1 MRFIIA
7 IVLFVVAF
15 VGIGLGIA
23 ERTVFAEADRVTE
36 SVALD
41 STAPVTVIDGSALNA
56 FDGRQTLAILGGVE
70 AGPAPAP
77 SASPSGSPEASAS
90 PAPAESGDAA
100 AASAT
105 ESDQIAAVYGTTT
118 DVLGWVGE
126 ASYTLVTWDA
136 EEQALVTEEIV
147 GTEATVPTPIGSDLW
162 YGEFEGSEEL
172 GLTVNVPRDVSL
184 LMVSDGT
191 LPAPQEF
198 SITWPLDVSS
208 ALATPLTVG
217 GFAALLLGLLA
228 LIWAL
233 LHMRKQRG
241 PRRKTPKGPK
251 MPRVPKPSRY
261 RPVKTSTLIGRPKG
275 RRAARRIALLPAAIT
290 TAVVLSACTV
300 GDGLSISQPTEAAT
314 ASSTAEPEEELP
326 PVAVT
331 ARQAERIIDRLSATV
346 AEADEAANGDLA
358 ASRLA
363 GPALALRQANYAARA
378 NNGDVAA
385 LPAIP
390 TGSVDLV
397 LPQQTDIW
405 PRQVFAI
412 VSNPEDETVPP
423 LAIVLSQAS
432 AREQYRATHLITLE
446 PQATLPEVPPA
457 SLGTAFLGADTPF
470 LPVEPAT
477 VIQSYAEVLLLGEAG
492 APNFALF
499 QAEGDSLRTQIGF
512 EKKEERRAAIPST
525 AAIDF
530 TNGVGDADIVT
541 MSTLDAGALVVGYLT
556 ETETVTPT
564 QSGATVNASGTVA
577 ALANVESSERGIT
590 ATYGVQVLFYVP
602 SLENPDDPVVL
613 LGYTQGLIA
622 ASEVQ

>member
-1 MRFIIA
+1 LQRIRAGRACAGVNALLRIA
-7 IVLFVVAF
+7 KREPARTSSLDLGFA
-15 VGIGLGIA
+15 VGPRLNAAGRLDDMSLGIA
-23 ERTVFAEADRVTE
+23 CLLTDDAAEAERIAKE
-36 SVALD
+36 LD
-41 STAPVTVIDGSALNA
+41 ALN
-56 FDGRQTLAILGGVE
+56 RERRSIE
-70 AGPAPAP
+70 A
-77 SASPSGSPEASAS
+77 
-90 PAPAESGDAA
+90 DMQ
-100 AASAT
+100 
-105 ESDQIAAVYGTTT
+105 D
-118 DVLGWVGE
+118 
-126 ASYTLVTWDA
+126 
-136 EEQALVTEEIV
+136 
-147 GTEATVPTPIGSDLW
+147 
-162 YGEFEGSEEL
+162 
-172 GLTVNVPRDVSL
+172 
-184 LMVSDGT
+184 
-191 LPAPQEF
+191 
-198 SITWPLDVSS
+198 S
-208 ALATPLTVG
+208 ALATLENIDPQEG
-217 GFAALLLGLLA
+217 YALSLFDEG
-228 LIWAL
+228 W
-233 LHMRKQRG
+233 HQG
-241 PRRKTPKGPK
+241 
-251 MPRVPKPSRY
+251 V
-261 RPVKTSTLIGRPKG
+261 IG
-275 RRAARRIALLPAAIT
+275 IL
-290 TAVVLSACTV
+290 
-300 GDGLSISQPTEAAT
+300 
-314 ASSTAEPEEELP
+314 
-326 PVAVT
+326 
-331 ARQAERIIDRLSATV
+331 
-346 AEADEAANGDLA
+346 
-358 ASRLA
+358 ASRLKDKFHRPTIA
-363 GPALALRQANYAARA
+363 FARA

-499 QAEGDSLRTQIGF
+499 QAEGDSLRPQIGF

-590 ATYGVQVLFYVP
+590 ATYGVQLLFYVP

-622 ASEVQ
+622 ASEVP

>member
-7 IVLFVVAF
+7 IVLLVVAF
-15 VGIGLGIA
+15 IGIGLGIA
-23 ERTVFAEADRVTE
+23 QRTVFAEADRVTKT
-36 SVALD
+36 VQLD

-56 FDGRQTLAILGGVE
+56 YDGRQTLAIRGGVE
-70 AGPAPAP
+70 AAPAPAP
-77 SASPSGSPEASAS
+77 SPDPSGSPDAT
-90 PAPAESGDAA
+90 APADAA
-100 AASAT
+100 TPATT
-105 ESDQIAAVYGTTT
+105 ESIIAAYGTTS
-118 DVLGWVGE
+118 DILGWVGDS
-126 ASYTLVTWDA
+126 SYTLVTWDA
-136 EEQALVTEEIV
+136 ERQVLATETV
-147 GTEATVPTPIGSDLW
+147 AGSEATVPSPIGSDLW
-162 YGEFEGSEEL
+162 YGEFQGEGEL
-172 GLTVNVPRDVSL
+172 GLTVNVPTDISL

-198 SITWPLDVSS
+198 SVTWPLDTTSP
-208 ALATPLTVG
+208 LAAPLTLA
-217 GFAALLLGLLA
+217 GFAALILGLIA

-233 LHMRKQRG
+233 VHMRKQRG
-241 PRRKTPKGPK
+241 PRRTSSKPPK

-275 RRAARRIALLPAAIT
+275 RRAVRRIALLPVGLAG
-290 TAVVLSACTV
+290 AVLLSACSA
-300 GDGLSISQPTEAAT
+300 GDAITAVAPSVSAVEAP
-314 ASSTAEPEEELP
+314 AEALP

-331 ARQAERIIDRLSATV
+331 ARQAERIIGRVADAV
-346 AEADEAANGDLA
+346 AEADASADGDLA

-363 GPALALRQANYAARA
+363 GPALELRQANYTARA
-378 NNGDVAA
+378 ADGDVAA
-385 LPAIP
+385 LSAIP
-390 TGSVDLV
+390 TGAVELV

-405 PRQVFAI
+405 PRQVFAV
-412 VSNPEDETVPP
+412 VSDPEDETVPP
-423 LAIVLSQAS
+423 IALVLTQAG
-432 AREQYRATHLITLE
+432 AREQYKATYIVTLE
-446 PQATLPEVPPA
+446 PQAALPEMPPA

-470 LPVEPAT
+470 LPVQPTT

-492 APNFALF
+492 APDFSLF
-499 QAEGDSLRTQIGF
+499 DAEGDSLRAQIGN

-530 TNGVGDADIVT
+530 TNRVGDADIVT
-541 MSTLDAGALVVGYLT
+541 MGTLDAGALVLGYLT

-577 ALANVESSERGIT
+577 ALADVESSTKGIT

-602 SLENPDDPVVL
+602 SLENPDDPIVL

>member
-77 SASPSGSPEASAS
+77 SAGPSGSPSADPS
-90 PAPAESGDAA
+90 PSPITETAA
-100 AASAT
+100 AT
-105 ESDQIAAVYGTTT
+105 ESDAIAAVYGTTT

-126 ASYTLVTWDA
+126 SSYTLVTWDA
-136 EEQALVTEEIV
+136 EEQELVTEEVV
-147 GTEATVPTPIGSDLW
+147 GSETAVPTPIGSDLW
-162 YGEFEGSEEL
+162 FGEFEGSGEL

-198 SITWPLDVSS
+198 SITWPLEVDSP
-208 ALATPLTVG
+208 LATPLTIA

-233 LHMRKQRG
+233 VHMRRQRG
-241 PRRKTPKGPK
+241 PRRKSPKGPK

-261 RPVKTSTLIGRPKG
+261 RPVKSSTLIGRPKG
-275 RRAARRIALLPAAIT
+275 RRAVRRIALLPGALA
-290 TAVVLSACTV
+290 TALLLSACGI

-331 ARQAERIIDRLSATV
+331 ARQAERIIDRLAATV

-358 ASRLA
+358 ASRLV

-378 NNGDVAA
+378 NSADVAA

-397 LPQQTDIW
+397 LPQQTDVW

-412 VSNPEDETVPP
+412 VSDPEDETVPP
-423 LAIVLSQAS
+423 LAIVLTQAT
-432 AREQYRATHLITLE
+432 ARDQYRASHLITLE

-470 LPVEPAT
+470 LPVQPAT
-477 VIQSYAEVLLLGEAG
+477 VVQSYAEVLLLGEAG

-525 AAIDF
+525 ASIDF
-530 TNGVGDADIVT
+530 TNGVGDADIIT

-577 ALANVESSERGIT
+577 ALANIESSERGIT

-613 LGYTQGLIA
+613 LGYTQGLVA

>member
-23 ERTVFAEADRVTE
+23 ERTVFAEADSVTE
-36 SVALD
+36 SVDLD
-41 STAPVTVIDGSALNA
+41 STAPVTVVDGAALNA

-70 AGPAPAP
+70 AGPDPAP
-77 SASPSGSPEASAS
+77 SASGSPAASES
-90 PAPAESGDAA
+90 PAPAASGEVP
-100 AASAT
+100 T
-105 ESDQIAAVYGTTT
+105 ESDAIAAVYGSSS
-118 DVLGWVGE
+118 DVLGWVGD
-126 ASYTLVTWDA
+126 ASYTFVTWDA
-136 EEQALVTEEIV
+136 EEMALVTEEIT
-147 GTEATVPTPIGSDLW
+147 GSESTVPSPIGSDLW
-162 YGEFEGSEEL
+162 YGEFEGSGEL

-208 ALATPLTVG
+208 ALATPLILG
-217 GFAALLLGLLA
+217 GFAALLLGLLV

-233 LHMRKQRG
+233 VHMRRQRG

-261 RPVKTSTLIGRPKG
+261 RPVKASTIIGRAKG
-275 RRAARRIALLPAAIT
+275 RRAVRRIALLPAAIT
-290 TAVVLSACTV
+290 TALVLSACSI

-331 ARQAERIIDRLSATV
+331 ARQAERIIDRVAATV
-346 AEADEAANGDLA
+346 AEADAAANADLA
-358 ASRLA
+358 ATRLA

-378 NNGDVAA
+378 NNSEIAA

-423 LAIVLSQAS
+423 LAMVLSQTS
-432 AREQYRATHLITLE
+432 AREPYRATHLITLE

-470 LPVEPAT
+470 LPVQPAT
-477 VIQSYAEVLLLGEAG
+477 VVQSYAELLLLGEAG
-492 APNFALF
+492 APNFGLF
-499 QAEGDSLRTQIGF
+499 QAEGDSLRAQIGF

-530 TNGVGDADIVT
+530 TNSVGDAEIIT

-577 ALANVESSERGIT
+577 ALAGVDSSERGIT
-590 ATYGVQVLFYVP
+590 ATYGVQLLFYVP

-622 ASEVQ
+622 ASEVP

>member
-7 IVLFVVAF
+7 IVLLVVAF
-15 VGIGLGIA
+15 IGIGLGIA
-23 ERTVFAEADRVTE
+23 QRTVFAEADRVTKT
-36 SVALD
+36 VQLD

-56 FDGRQTLAILGGVE
+56 YDGRQTLAIRGGVE
-70 AGPAPAP
+70 AAPAPAP
-77 SASPSGSPEASAS
+77 SPDPSGSPDAT
-90 PAPAESGDAA
+90 APADAA
-100 AASAT
+100 TPATT
-105 ESDQIAAVYGTTT
+105 ESIIAAYGTTS
-118 DVLGWVGE
+118 DILGWVGDS
-126 ASYTLVTWDA
+126 SYTLVTWDA
-136 EEQALVTEEIV
+136 ERQVLATETV
-147 GTEATVPTPIGSDLW
+147 AGSEATVPSPIGSDLW
-162 YGEFEGSEEL
+162 YGEFQGEGEL
-172 GLTVNVPRDVSL
+172 GLTVNVPTDISL

-198 SITWPLDVSS
+198 SVTWPLDTTSP
-208 ALATPLTVG
+208 LAAPLTLA
-217 GFAALLLGLLA
+217 GFAALILGLIA

-233 LHMRKQRG
+233 VHMRKQRG
-241 PRRKTPKGPK
+241 PRRTSSKPPK

-275 RRAARRIALLPAAIT
+275 RRAVRRIALLPVGLAG
-290 TAVVLSACTV
+290 AVLLSACSA
-300 GDGLSISQPTEAAT
+300 GDAITAVAPSASAVEAP
-314 ASSTAEPEEELP
+314 AEALP

-331 ARQAERIIDRLSATV
+331 ARQAERIIGRVADAV
-346 AEADEAANGDLA
+346 AEADASADGDLA

-363 GPALALRQANYAARA
+363 GPALELRQANYTARA
-378 NNGDVAA
+378 ADGDVAA
-385 LPAIP
+385 LSAIP
-390 TGSVDLV
+390 TGAVELV

-405 PRQVFAI
+405 PRQVFAV
-412 VSNPEDETVPP
+412 VSDPEDETVPP
-423 LAIVLSQAS
+423 IALVLTQAG
-432 AREQYRATHLITLE
+432 AREQYKATYIVTLE
-446 PQATLPEVPPA
+446 PQAALPEMPPA

-470 LPVEPAT
+470 LPVQPTT

-492 APNFALF
+492 APDFSLF
-499 QAEGDSLRTQIGF
+499 DAEGDSLRAQIGN

-530 TNGVGDADIVT
+530 TNRVGDADIVT
-541 MSTLDAGALVVGYLT
+541 MGTLDAGALVLGYLT

-577 ALANVESSERGIT
+577 ALADVESSTKGIT

-602 SLENPDDPVVL
+602 SLENPDDPIVL

>member
-7 IVLFVVAF
+7 IVLFVIAF

-36 SVALD
+36 SVALE

-77 SASPSGSPEASAS
+77 SASASAAPVPS
-90 PAPAESGDAA
+90 PAVSGDAA
-100 AASAT
+100 AESAT
-105 ESDQIAAVYGTTT
+105 ESDAIAAVYGTTT

-126 ASYTLVTWDA
+126 STYTFVTWDA

-147 GTEATVPTPIGSDLW
+147 GAESTVPTPIGSDLW
-162 YGEFEGSEEL
+162 YGEFEGSGEL
-172 GLTVNVPRDVSL
+172 GLTVNVPRNVSL
-184 LMVSDGT
+184 LMVTDGT
-191 LPAPQEF
+191 LPAPQKF
-198 SITWPLDVSS
+198 SVTWPLDMSS
-208 ALATPLTVG
+208 PLATPLTLG

-233 LHMRKQRG
+233 MHMRKQRG
-241 PRRKTPKGPK
+241 PRRKSPKGPK

-261 RPVKTSTLIGRPKG
+261 RPIKTSTLIGRPKG
-275 RRAARRIALLPAAIT
+275 RRAVRRIAFLPGALATALL
-290 TAVVLSACTV
+290 LSACGV

-331 ARQAERIIDRLSATV
+331 ARQAERIIARLAATV

-363 GPALALRQANYAARA
+363 GPALALRQANYSARA
-378 NNGDVAA
+378 NDGEVGA

-432 AREQYRATHLITLE
+432 ARDQYRATYLITLE

-470 LPVEPAT
+470 LPVQPAT
-477 VIQSYAEVLLLGEAG
+477 VVQSYAEMLLLGEAG
-492 APNFALF
+492 APNFAVF

-530 TNGVGDADIVT
+530 TNGVGDADVIT

-590 ATYGVQVLFYVP
+590 ATYGIQVLFYVP

>member
-15 VGIGLGIA
+15 AGIGLGIA

-36 SVALD
+36 SVSLD

-70 AGPAPAP
+70 AGVGSVPVPT
-77 SASPSGSPEASAS
+77 PSGSPATPAS
-90 PAPAESGDAA
+90 PSPAASEDAA
-100 AASAT
+100 GASAT
-105 ESDQIAAVYGTTT
+105 ESDAIAAVYGTTT

-126 ASYTLVTWDA
+126 SSHTLVTWDA
-136 EEQALVTEEIV
+136 ESQSLVAEEVV
-147 GTEATVPTPIGSDLW
+147 GTESTVPSPIGSDLW
-162 YGEFEGSEEL
+162 YGEFEGSGEL
-172 GLTVNVPRDVSL
+172 GLTVNVPRTVSL

-208 ALATPLTVG
+208 PIATPLTLA

-233 LHMRKQRG
+233 MHMRKQRG
-241 PRRKTPKGPK
+241 PRRKSPKGPK

-261 RPVKTSTLIGRPKG
+261 RPVKKSTLIGRPKG
-275 RRAARRIALLPAAIT
+275 RRAVRRIALLPGMLAA
-290 TAVVLSACTV
+290 ALLLSAC
-300 GDGLSISQPTEAAT
+300 GIGEGMSISEPTEAAT
-314 ASSTAEPEEELP
+314 ASSSAEPEEELP

-331 ARQAERIIDRLSATV
+331 ARQAERILGRLSATV

-358 ASRLA
+358 SARLA

-378 NNGDVAA
+378 TDGEVGA
-385 LPAIP
+385 LLPIP

-412 VSNPEDETVPP
+412 VSDPEDETVPP
-423 LAIVLSQAS
+423 LAIVLTQAT
-432 AREQYRATHLITLE
+432 ARDQYRATHLITLE
-446 PQATLPEVPPA
+446 PQAALPEVPPA

-470 LPVEPAT
+470 LPVQPAT
-477 VIQSYAEVLLLGEAG
+477 VVQSYAEVLLLGEAG
-492 APNFALF
+492 AEGFSLF
-499 QAEGDSLRTQIGF
+499 QAEGDSLRSQIGF

-530 TNGVGDADIVT
+530 TNEFGDSDVIT
-541 MSTLDAGALVVGYLT
+541 MSTLDAGALVIGYLT

-577 ALANVESSERGIT
+577 ALAGVESSERGIT

>member
-36 SVALD
+36 SVALE

-56 FDGRQTLAILGGVE
+56 YDGRQTLAILGGVE

-77 SASPSGSPEASAS
+77 SASPSGSAAPSES

-100 AASAT
+100 AESAT
-105 ESDQIAAVYGTTT
+105 ESDAIAAVYGTTT

-126 ASYTLVTWDA
+126 ASYTLVSWDA
-136 EEQALVTEEIV
+136 EQAALVTEEVV
-147 GTEATVPTPIGSDLW
+147 GAESTVPTPIGSDLW
-162 YGEFEGSEEL
+162 YGEFEGSGEL

-184 LMVSDGT
+184 LLVSDGT

-198 SITWPLDVSS
+198 SITWPLEVSS
-208 ALATPLTVG
+208 PLATPLTLG

-233 LHMRKQRG
+233 VHMRKQRG

-261 RPVKTSTLIGRPKG
+261 RPVKASTLIGRPKG
-275 RRAARRIALLPAAIT
+275 RRAVRRIALLPTAIT
-290 TAVVLSACTV
+290 TAFVLTACSV
-300 GDGLSISQPTEAAT
+300 GGGLSISQPTEAAT
-314 ASSTAEPEEELP
+314 ASSSAEPEEELP

-331 ARQAERIIDRLSATV
+331 ARQAERIIGRVAATV

-363 GPALALRQANYAARA
+363 GPALELRQANYAARA
-378 NNGDVAA
+378 NDGEVAA

-397 LPQQTDIW
+397 LPQQTEAW

-432 AREQYRATHLITLE
+432 AREQYRATYMITLE

-457 SLGTAFLGADTPF
+457 SLGTAFLSSDTPF
-470 LPVEPAT
+470 LPVQPAT
-477 VIQSYAEVLLLGEAG
+477 VVASYAELLLLGEAG
-492 APNFALF
+492 APDFALF
-499 QAEGDSLRTQIGF
+499 EAEGDSLRTQIGF

-530 TNGVGDADIVT
+530 TNAVGDADVLT
-541 MSTLDAGALVVGYLT
+541 LSTLDAGALVMGYLT

-564 QSGATVNASGTVA
+564 QSGATVNASGSVA